1 MYIENENWKYFKENT
16 NYETRGI
23 CHFHK
28 PQVRKHV
35 NWAFTP

>member
-23 CHFHK
+23 CHIFTSHK
-28 PQVRKHV
+28 CE
-35 NWAFTP
+35 NM